1 MPRFLVLTSLF
12 PPHHYGGYELQCRDV
27 SRRWRRNG
35 HHVTVLCSDHRRADV
50 AAAGDEGDVRRL
62 LRWYWDDHEIVR
74 PALPQRLGIERHNR
88 DLLRSVLADVRPDVV
103 SVWQMGAMSLGLLEV
118 LREYGRPVVCVIDDD
133 WLDYGPAV
141 DGWMRPLRGR
151 ARLASVAR
159 RLTGLPTELPHLPSF
174 AQLCF
179 ISEVC
184 RRRAAEVTGWD
195 LSDSVVVPAG
205 IDTEEFPLAGRE
217 PQEWHW
223 RLYMPGRIDP
233 RKGIATAINAM
244 IDLPPSVHLTVD
256 GSGDSRHRAELVRLA
271 EDLGVERRVDFVE
284 SERHNLRTR
293 YRAADACLF
302 LPTWEEPFGLVP
314 LESMACGTPVVATGA
329 GGSGEFLVDGE
340 NCLLTPRGDA
350 PALASTLARLAAD
363 AELRSRLVE
372 AGLET
377 ASRYTV
383 DEVASRLEAIH
394 VGAVTTGP

>member
-27 SRRWRRNG
+27 SRRWRRKG
-35 HHVTVLCSDHRRADV
+35 HHVTVLCSDHLRDDV
-50 AAAGDEGDVRRL
+50 ARAVDEGDVRRQ

-74 PALPQRLGIERHNR
+74 PSLPKRLGIERYNR
-88 DLLRSVLADVRPDVV
+88 SVLRSVLEQVRPDVI
-103 SVWQMGAMSLGLLEV
+103 SVWQMGAMSLGLLDT

-141 DGWMRPLRGR
+141 DAWMRPFRNRPSVASLG
-151 ARLASVAR
+151 ARLS
-159 RLTGLPTELPHLPSF
+159 GLPTGLAHLPSF
-174 AQLCF
+174 AELCF
-179 ISEVC
+179 ISDVC

-195 LSDSVVVPAG
+195 LSDAEVVPAG
-205 IDTEEFPLAGRE
+205 IDTEAFPVTGRDQ
-217 PQEWHW
+217 PEWRW

-256 GSGDSRHRAELVRLA
+256 GSGDVRHRAELMRLA
-271 EDLGVERRVDFVE
+271 EELGLERRVDFVE

-314 LESMACGTPVVATGA
+314 LEAMACGTPVVATGA
-329 GGSGEFLVDGE
+329 GGSGEFLADGE
-340 NCLLTPRGDA
+340 NCVLTPKGDA
-350 PALASTLARLAAD
+350 PALAETLNRLAAD
-363 AELRSRLVE
+363 PDLRARIAEG
-372 AGLET
+372 GLAT
-377 ASRYTV
+377 AASYTV
-383 DEVASRLEAIH
+383 DGVAARLETIH
-394 VGAVTTGP
+394 LDAVSARA